1 MVSIFPMTETM
12 YGKDGLAIRDSG
24 EWIKSKFHYLS
35 RYLRTFTVS
44 MRNKWN
50 LYYVDLFAGPGKC
63 KIRENQEELDG
74 SPLIALLANDFDKYY
89 FFEADPE
96 CYEALEQRI
105 KKYAPEKTEKVQLIF
120 RDCNTTIGEIVP
132 PSNGLGVAF
141 IDPTGLS
148 PLAFETIRRLSAGRK
163 IDLIINFN
171 DGMGIRMNIHQYTK
185 GKETALDVFMGSDR
199 WRQRFEEKMMS
210 FEDICRAIVN
220 EYMENL
226 RKLGY
231 LAFDN
236 EVVPVTTQQNVLLY
250 YLLFASKHPRGNDL
264 WRKIGLIGPNGQR
277 KLLEF

>member
-1 MVSIFPMTETM
+1 MVLIFSVTEIM
-12 YGKDGLAIRDSG
+12 RGKDGLAIRDSG

-44 MRNKWN
+44 MRDKWD

-63 KIRENQEELDG
+63 KIRETQEELDG
-74 SPLIALLANDFDKYY
+74 SPLIALLTNDFGSYH

-96 CYEALEQRI
+96 CYEALSQRV
-105 KKYAPEKTEKVQLIF
+105 KKYAPEKTGKVQLIF
-120 RDCNTTIGEIVP
+120 GDCNAGIDQITP

-148 PLAFETIRRLSAGRK
+148 PLAFETIRKLSTGRK
-163 IDLIINFN
+163 IDLIINFH

-185 GKETALDVFMGSDR
+185 SRDTALDVFMGSNR
-199 WRQRFEEKMMS
+199 WRQRFEKKMMS
-210 FEDICRAIVN
+210 FEDICRAIVS

-231 LAFDN
+231 LAFDD
-236 EVVPVTTQQNVLLY
+236 EMVPVTTQQNVLLY

-264 WRKIGLIGPNGQR
+264 WRKIGLIGPDGQR
-277 KLLEF
+277 KLGF